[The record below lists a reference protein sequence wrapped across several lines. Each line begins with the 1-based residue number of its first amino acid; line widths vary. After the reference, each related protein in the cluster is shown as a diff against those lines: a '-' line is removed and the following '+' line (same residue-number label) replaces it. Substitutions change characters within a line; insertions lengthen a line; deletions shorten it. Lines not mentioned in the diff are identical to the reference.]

1 MNRAGVDSDSVG
13 KSTDQEPIAN
23 HSRERER
30 GVRDQEPIA
39 AARCLFIKTEKL
51 NARTSKSESDP
62 LLKKKDESD
71 PAIQTGSKSWT
82 WSHATAHGTTFQT
95 FEQDKTAACSS

>member
-30 GVRDQEPIA
+30 ERE
-39 AARCLFIKTEKL
+39 
-51 NARTSKSESDP
+51 
-62 LLKKKDESD
+62 
-71 PAIQTGSKSWT
+71 
-82 WSHATAHGTTFQT
+82 
-95 FEQDKTAACSS
+95 